1 MDTTRERAILLLKI
15 GISFAFLYPAIS
27 AFINPALWIGYVPT
41 WIDVFIPRDT
51 FLPIF
56 SAFEIIIA
64 GGVLFFNKAIPS
76 VIAGIMLVSIVIFNR
91 NEFSVVFR
99 DLAIAFAAFALA
111 ILLKKH
117 PHS

>member
-1 MDTTRERAILLLKI
+1 MDTTRKKAILLLKL

-27 AFINPALWIGYVPT
+27 AFMNPALWIGYVPA
-41 WIDVFIPRDT
+41 WVDLFIPRDT

-64 GGVLFFNKAIPS
+64 CGVLFFNKALPS
-76 VIAGIMLVSIVIFNR
+76 VVAGLILVSIVVLNR
-91 NEFSVVFR
+91 DEFSVIFR

-111 ILLKKH
+111 IIVH
-117 PHS
+117 HS